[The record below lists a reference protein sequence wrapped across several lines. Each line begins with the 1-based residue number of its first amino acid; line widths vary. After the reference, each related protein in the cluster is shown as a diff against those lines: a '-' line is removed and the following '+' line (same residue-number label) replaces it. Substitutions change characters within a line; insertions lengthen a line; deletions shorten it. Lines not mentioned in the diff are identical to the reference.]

1 MCIKKKEISKDFEKY
16 KVAVRLAY
24 INMISR
30 LVKSG
35 MSLDDARDEAYKGD
49 VFSSISWEADFLF
62 TELGEVYFII
72 VMHGIEYAINLG
84 GPIIEGYNFW
94 LKKNK
99 NKSPL
104 YISDEARKEDYKK
117 YLDKTASSKEKE

>member
-35 MSLDDARDEAYKGD
+35 MSLDDARDEAYTYYKDDIRSVERGFISS
-49 VFSSISWEADFLF
+49 FSVVPGF
-62 TELGEVYFII
+62 
-72 VMHGIEYAINLG
+72 
-84 GPIIEGYNFW
+84 
-94 LKKNK
+94 
-99 NKSPL
+99 
-104 YISDEARKEDYKK
+104 
-117 YLDKTASSKEKE
+117 EK